1 MKRKPPSASKI
12 LDQFFARSKPTY
24 EQVESSRRQVLRR
37 LNLDESYVIPVPNAA
52 AAGRVQTPMQKFEI
66 AIALIAVVAA
76 IVGGSALVQSFVRG
90 GNRTIATNVEGILYR
105 LTSEQPQV
113 IQAGEKIER
122 DARIRSN
129 EGGVFALADGSR
141 VEVRAQSELSLER
154 ASDGIRIRLTKGSV
168 IVNAAKQ
175 HKGHLYV
182 QTNDVTVSVV
192 GTVFLVDSESEGSRV
207 AVIEGE
213 VHVQHGAA
221 EQRLRRG
228 EQVVTTP
235 FIEPPLLKEEISW
248 SRNAEAHLALLQ
260 QPAASTAAKVGT
272 VTGIVLTTSGRPASG
287 FRVGAMRADTADSF
301 RAMLSLTET
310 DSTGRYQ
317 LESVPPGRYYIT
329 VADLDLLTY
338 YPGTLD
344 VTKASALAITSAAIV
359 SDIDF
364 VIQDPSAAP
373 PPPRKLLPFN
383 PNPPPWNLLARGCDQ
398 ENTAPYRFADEGRAR
413 RGSNRAVERAEDP
426 RARMLREILKGV
438 GREPLRG
445 LKAPESPA
453 QK

>member
-1 MKRKPPSASKI
+1 M
-12 LDQFFARSKPTY
+12 
-24 EQVESSRRQVLRR
+24 
-37 LNLDESYVIPVPNAA
+37 
-52 AAGRVQTPMQKFEI
+52 
-66 AIALIAVVAA
+66 
-76 IVGGSALVQSFVRG
+76 
-90 GNRTIATNVEGILYR
+90 EGILYR

-141 VEVRAQSELSLER
+141 VELRAQSELSLER

-329 VADLDLLTY
+329 VGRLDLLTY

-344 VTKASALAITSAAIV
+344 VTKASALSITSAAIV
-359 SDIDF
+359 SGIDF
-364 VIQDPSAAP
+364 VIQDLSAAP
-373 PPPRKLLPFN
+373 PPPLPPPKLLPVN
-383 PNPPPWNLLARGCDQ
+383 PNPPAGIYLPEDAIKKIQPLIDSLMKGAQGATQ
-398 ENTAPYRFADEGRAR
+398 TEP
-413 RGSNRAVERAEDP
+413 SNEPEDP

-438 GREPLRG
+438 RREPLRG